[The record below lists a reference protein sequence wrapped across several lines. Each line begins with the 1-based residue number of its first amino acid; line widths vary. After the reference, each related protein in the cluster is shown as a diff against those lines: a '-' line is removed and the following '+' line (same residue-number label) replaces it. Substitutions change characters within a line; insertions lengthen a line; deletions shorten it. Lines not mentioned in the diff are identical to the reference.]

1 MNIERKDL
9 ENSIVELVV
18 EESTENVAKA
28 RKNALK
34 HLQENAEVK
43 GFRKWAKIPEDVIV
57 RQYGE
62 DHINKMA
69 IDYSIEKMYKDA
81 IKKEKLVPVAQWV
94 IKEIIS
100 QSPLKIKIHIEVLPK
115 VEINDDY
122 KKISLEKKEIEV
134 SDKEVKAAL
143 EDIEKRFTK
152 FEEITDKRSKLKM
165 WDRATIDTQWFE
177 NWELLDNTSMQ
188 DYPLVLGSNILVPGF
203 EEQIVWAKLWDELE
217 IDVNFPEDYHNK
229 DFANKKT
236 KFKVTIK
243 KFERWVKPEFSEEF
257 IEQLRGKK
265 LDLNGFKDLLKEEIR
280 ETKESNAR
288 MEEESKL
295 IDELLKVSKLEVGE
309 NLLKN
314 QIEKVYTEI
323 KENMASQNI
332 KVADYLESLKMS
344 EEEYK
349 EKHVKET
356 ALKRLQWELIL
367 HKLWE
372 LEKVEVSEDEMKEE
386 IEKIMSRFENKEVL
400 ERLKELYIPWTKYYE
415 ELKQRMVYKKLIESF
430 FNKK

>member
-1 MNIERKDL
+1 MKITRKDL

-43 GFRKWAKIPEDVIV
+43 GFRKGSKIPEDVIL

-69 IDYSIEKMYKDA
+69 IDYSIDKMYKDS
-81 IKKEKLVPVAQWV
+81 IREEKLIPVAQWV

-100 QSPLKIKIHIEVLPK
+100 QSPLKIKIHIEVLPN
-115 VEINDDY
+115 VEIDKKY
-122 KKISLEKKEIEV
+122 KDISLEKTEIKV
-134 SDKEVKAAL
+134 SADEVKKSL

-152 FEEITDKRSKLKM
+152 FEEVTDKRSKLKM
-165 WDRATIDTQWFE
+165 WDRATIDTQGFE
-177 NWELLDNTSMQ
+177 NDKLLDNTSMQ
-188 DYPLVLGSNILVPGF
+188 DYPLVLGSNILVPWF
-203 EEQIVWAKLWDELE
+203 EEQLVWAKLDDELE
-217 IDVNFPEDYHNK
+217 IDVNFPEDYHNA

-243 KFERWVKPEFSEEF
+243 KFERAVKPEFTEEF

-265 LDLNGFKDLLKEEIR
+265 LDLNGFKELIKEEIR

-288 MEEESKL
+288 IEEESKL
-295 IDELLKVSKLEVGE
+295 IDELLKVSKLEVWE

-314 QIEKVYTEI
+314 QIEKVFSEI

-332 KVADYLESLKMS
+332 KMADYLESLKMS
-344 EEEYK
+344 EEDYK
-349 EKHVKET
+349 ENHVKET
-356 ALKRLQWELIL
+356 ALKRLQGELIL
-367 HKLWE
+367 HKLAE
-372 LEKVEVSEDEMKEE
+372 IEKTDISEEEMKKE
-386 IEKIMSRFENKEVL
+386 IEKIMSKFENQEVL
-400 ERLKELYIPWTKYYE
+400 NRLKELYVPGTKYYE
-415 ELKQRMVYKKLIESF
+415 ELKQRMVYRNLIDSF
-430 FNKK
+430 FTKK

>member
-1 MNIERKDL
+1 MKITRKDL

-43 GFRKWAKIPEDVIV
+43 GFRKGSKIPEDVIL

-69 IDYSIEKMYKDA
+69 IDYSIDKMYKDS
-81 IKKEKLVPVAQWV
+81 IREEKLIPVAQWI

-115 VEINDDY
+115 VEIDKKY
-122 KKISLEKKEIEV
+122 KDISLEKTEIKV
-134 SDKEVKAAL
+134 SADEVKKAL

-152 FEEITDKRSKLKM
+152 FEEVTDKRSKLKM
-165 WDRATIDTQWFE
+165 WDRATIDTQGFE
-177 NWELLDNTSMQ
+177 NDKLLDNTSMQ
-188 DYPLVLGSNILVPGF
+188 DYPLVLGSNILVPWF
-203 EEQIVWAKLWDELE
+203 EEQLVWAKLDDELE
-217 IDVNFPEDYHNK
+217 IDVNFPEDYHNA

-243 KFERWVKPEFSEEF
+243 KFERAVKPEFTEEF

-265 LDLNGFKDLLKEEIR
+265 LDLDGFKELIKEEIK
-280 ETKESNAR
+280 ETKEANAR
-288 MEEESKL
+288 IEEESKL
-295 IDELLKVSKLEVGE
+295 IDELLKVSKLEVWE

-314 QIEKVYTEI
+314 QIEKVFSEI
-323 KENMASQNI
+323 KENMTSQNI
-332 KVADYLESLKMS
+332 KMADYLESLKMS
-344 EEEYK
+344 EEDYK
-349 EKHVKET
+349 ENHVKET
-356 ALKRLQWELIL
+356 ALKRLQGELIL
-367 HKLWE
+367 HKLAE
-372 LEKVEVSEDEMKEE
+372 IEKTDISEEEMKKE
-386 IEKIMSRFENKEVL
+386 IEKIMSKFENQEVL
-400 ERLKELYIPWTKYYE
+400 NRLKELYVPWTKYYE
-415 ELKQRMVYKKLIESF
+415 ELKQRMVYRNLIESF
-430 FNKK
+430 FTKK